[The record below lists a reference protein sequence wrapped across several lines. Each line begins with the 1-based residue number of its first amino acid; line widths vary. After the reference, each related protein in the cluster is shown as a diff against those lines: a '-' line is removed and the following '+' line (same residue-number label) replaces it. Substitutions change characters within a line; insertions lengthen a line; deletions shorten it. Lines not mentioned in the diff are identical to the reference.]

1 MITNQNESNL
11 YIKLNVTQIE
21 TCGLRYAE
29 TQRNTSLYTAHRG
42 SAAGLPG
49 LRGKTWKQ
57 SCHRH

>member
-1 MITNQNESNL
+1 MNQT
-11 YIKLNVTQIE
+11 YIKLNVKQIE